1 MMYHIMI
8 IRKTV
13 RDVVFDVA
21 VYDMFESLVWNTVLC
36 SVYDSVLDIVRN
48 PVSDAVE
55 SVIQNTVFEQP
66 KNQKILRGLLWVL

>member
-1 MMYHIMI
+1 MYHIMI

-66 KNQKILRGLLWVL
+66 KNQKILRGLL